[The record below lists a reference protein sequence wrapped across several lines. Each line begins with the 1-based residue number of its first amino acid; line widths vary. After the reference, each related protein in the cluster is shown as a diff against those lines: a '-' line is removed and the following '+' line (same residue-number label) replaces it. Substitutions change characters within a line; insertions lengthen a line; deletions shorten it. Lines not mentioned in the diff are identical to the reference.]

1 MPDFRKLPIIIFT
14 VFMTA
19 CGGCNNEPD
28 PVPDEG
34 LEITGISIPS
44 VINVPVNGN
53 ITITGQGF
61 ALNDQIQF
69 VLTTDT
75 AIKFISY
82 VTEVTDQSAVFALPA
97 GTTSGSWKLTV
108 IRGDESMVLGTTT
121 INIITDTSIPDKPG
135 MTVKGIVFCDG
146 EGIPGVAVSDGYEVT
161 VTDAKG
167 IYYLPSQKKN
177 GYVFISLPGNYEIAA
192 SDNIPQFF
200 QRLAGGSTVEQKDFS
215 LLHASNTKH
224 VVLAMADWHLA
235 NRNDDLSQFS
245 NGFLPDVNAT
255 ISDFTTAGIRVYGL
269 ALGDMTW
276 DAYWYENNYFLSN
289 YLTEM
294 KKINCLMFNLMGN
307 HDNDPYYAGDL
318 PAEGSFRE
326 IIGPTYYS
334 FNLGEVHYVV
344 LDNVEYINTGGAQG
358 VVGNR
363 DYNDVIV
370 SAQTN
375 WLSRDLATVTDKS
388 TPVVILMHTPLY
400 SNPSLDSND
409 QQVNSIALNNGSS
422 LLSAL
427 NGFTNVHILSGHTHI
442 NYNAE
447 TGQSVMEHNTGA
459 VCATWWWTGKNGYA
473 GNHICKDGSPGGYGV
488 YEADGKNIRWYYKS
502 IGSPRSYQFRSYDLN
517 KVHITAAEFAP
528 NSTDEALAE
537 YAGVYASPNMNNE
550 VLINIWGYDPAW
562 TIEVKEGT
570 TSLPVKRVSAL
581 DPLHIISY
589 EAKRLNAGAVPTSS
603 FVTNSTSHMF
613 KVTAANASSTLAISV
628 TDRFGNVYTE
638 TMTRPKEFTWS
649 MQ

>member
-1 MPDFRKLPIIIFT
+1 MPEIRKILIIILAGI
-14 VFMTA
+14 MTA
-19 CGGCNNEPD
+19 CGGCNDDPD
-28 PVPDEG
+28 PVDEG
-34 LEITGISIPS
+34 LKITGVSIPS
-44 VINVPVNGN
+44 NINVPVNGN
-53 ITITGQGF
+53 ITLTGQGF

-69 VLTTDT
+69 VLTTD
-75 AIKFISY
+75 ANKKYISY
-82 VTEVTDQSAVFALPA
+82 VSAVTGQSATFALPA
-97 GTTSGSWKLTV
+97 GISSGIYKLTV
-108 IRGDESMVLGTTT
+108 IRGDESMLLGTTT
-121 INIITDTSIPDKPG
+121 INVITDTGIPDKPG

-146 EGIPGVAVSDGYEVT
+146 EGVPGVTVSDGYEVT
-161 VTDAKG
+161 VTDSEG

-177 GYVFISLPGNYEIAA
+177 GYVFISVPGNYEIAA
-192 SDNIPQFF
+192 TDNIPQFF

-215 LLHASNTKH
+215 LMHASNTKH
-224 VVLAMADWHLA
+224 VVLALADWHLA

-255 ISDFTTAGIRVYGL
+255 ISDLTTAGTRVYGL

-276 DAYWYENNYFLSN
+276 DVYWYENSFFLSN

-294 KKINCLMFNLMGN
+294 KKINCLMFNIMGN

-318 PAEGSFRE
+318 PAEGRFRE

-334 FNLGEVHYVV
+334 FNLGEIHYVV

-358 VVGNR
+358 VVGDRN
-363 DYNDVIV
+363 YNNIIV
-370 SAQTN
+370 NAQTS
-375 WLSRDLATVTDKS
+375 WLTKDLATIADKS
-388 TPVVILMHTPLY
+388 TPVVIAMHTPLY
-400 SNPSLDSND
+400 RNPTLDVND
-409 QQVNSIALNNGSS
+409 QQVNILALTNGST
-422 LLSAL
+422 LLSIL
-427 NGFTNVHILSGHTHI
+427 SGFTNVHILSGHMHI

-447 TGQSVMEHNTGA
+447 SAPSVMEHNTGA

-473 GNHICKDGSPGGYGV
+473 GNHICKDGSPGGYSV
-488 YEADGKNIRWYYKS
+488 YEADGKSIKWHYKS
-502 IGSPRSYQFRSYDLN
+502 IGSPRNYQFRSYDLN

-528 NSTDEALAE
+528 NSTDEALAV
-537 YAGVYASPNMNNE
+537 YADVYASPNMNNE
-550 VLINIWGYDPAW
+550 VLINIWGYDPGW
-562 TIEVKEGT
+562 TVEVKEGG

-613 KVTAANASSTLAISV
+613 KVTATTAAATLTISV

-649 MQ
+649 MN